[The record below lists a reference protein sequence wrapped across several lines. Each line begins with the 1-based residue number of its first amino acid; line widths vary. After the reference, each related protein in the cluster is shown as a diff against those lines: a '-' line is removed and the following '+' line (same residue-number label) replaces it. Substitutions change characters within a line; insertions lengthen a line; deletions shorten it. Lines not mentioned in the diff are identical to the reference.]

1 MMLDVLY
8 MGFRFWSRIIYD
20 YWLLLDRFSKW
31 SLKGTKSHPSNDDS
45 LDIWDRCLIL
55 SLKYKQMKIVS
66 TKGQIDKQ
74 THPLLK
80 FTLMK
85 GQLTM
90 NWQIVLI
97 IKSFL
102 MFTPNLYVSIKP
114 SADKCLE
121 YILKTYKR
129 YPYQIQ
135 RYDLIEQYFNKY
147 QSKPTGWGTLVNSFR
162 IDV

>member
-1 MMLDVLY
+1 MMLEFLH
-8 MGFRFWSRIIYD
+8 MGFRFWSRVINNN
-20 YWLLLDRFSKW
+20 YWLLMDRFSKTEFKRYH
-31 SLKGTKSHPSNDDS
+31 SSNDDF
-45 LDIWDRCLIL
+45 LDIWDRCLIP
-55 SLKYKQMKIVS
+55 SQKYKQMKIVS

-74 THPLLK
+74 THPLLEL
-80 FTLMK
+80 TLMK

-90 NWQIVLI
+90 NWQIILI

-135 RYDLIEQYFNKY
+135 RYDLIEQYFYKY

>member
-1 MMLDVLY
+1 MLL
-8 MGFRFWSRIIYD
+8 M
-20 YWLLLDRFSKW
+20 DRSSKR
-31 SLKGTKSHPSNDDS
+31 SLKDTKSHSSNDDS

-80 FTLMK
+80 LTLMK

-102 MFTPNLYVSIKP
+102 MFNPNLFVSTKP

-121 YILKTYKR
+121 YILKTYKKISL
-129 YPYQIQ
+129 PDPEIWPNWA
-135 RYDLIEQYFNKY
+135 IF
-147 QSKPTGWGTLVNSFR
+147 
-162 IDV
+162 